1 LGVNIVGLHRI
12 RRGGFW
18 LIFLFSLALPSS
30 AHAAEAAKVYVIL
43 WFDTEDYL
51 LPASDDAA
59 LHLAK
64 FLSGEEVRATFKV
77 VGEKAR
83 TLERRQRTDVI
94 AALKRHEIGFHS
106 NYHST
111 QPSPALYLSQL
122 GWDEGVAEFDRREG
136 PGRTDV
142 ERIFGQAP
150 TCYGQPGSSWG
161 PQSYGAMSR
170 WGMKVYLDAGNH
182 VNWNERPCYYCG
194 ILNLYKLAHTLR
206 ADLNHPQELPR
217 AEERFV
223 QARKVL
229 LAEGGGVVSIFYH
242 PCEFVHKQFWDGVN
256 FARGANPPREKWKE
270 PPAKSTEETR
280 SAYRVFEEYVR
291 FIKRFPEV
299 RFITASEAAK
309 LYRDRA
315 HEHCFTAA
323 ELRRIAKAV
332 GEEVSFQTHADY
344 SLSASEVFALLNA
357 YIDCP
362 RGANAAPLAP
372 RGAKAAPL
380 APRGAKAAPLAPRGA
395 DAAPLAPRSANAAP
409 LAGGLTVTKT
419 PLGPTGRVPL
429 MSETVT
435 TDASQFQRT
444 CRDVSDYLDKHG
456 RIPSTVWL
464 GSRPVPPEAYLAALA
479 RIALLRLNGE
489 AMPENIEIKPAKL
502 AAARYVSD
510 DDPQKLW
517 GWVIFPPGFRAP
529 ALMELAKKQ
538 AWTLKPAIL
547 AK

>member
-1 LGVNIVGLHRI
+1 MNIRMARYRVPM
-12 RRGGFW
+12 
-18 LIFLFSLALPSS
+18 LIFLACLLPAS
-30 AHAAEAAKVYVIL
+30 AARAAESASKVYVIL

-59 LHLAK
+59 LHVAE
-64 FLSGEEVRATFKV
+64 FLTSEGIRATFKV

-83 TLERRQRTDVI
+83 TLERRKRRDVI
-94 AALKRHEIGFHS
+94 AALKKHEIGFHA

-111 QPSPALYLSQL
+111 QPSPAMYLSQL
-122 GWDEGVAEFDRREG
+122 GWDEGVREFDRREG
-136 PGRTDV
+136 PGRADI

-161 PQSYGAMSR
+161 PQSYGAMSQ
-170 WGMKVYLDAGNH
+170 WGMKVYLDAGSH
-182 VNWNERPCYYCG
+182 VNLNDRPCYYCG
-194 ILNLYKLAHTLR
+194 ILNLYKLAYTLR

-217 AEERFV
+217 AEERFA
-223 QARKVL
+223 QARKEL

-256 FARGANPPREKWKE
+256 FSRGANPPREKWKE
-270 PPAKSTEETR
+270 PPAKTAEETH
-280 SAYRVFEEYVR
+280 SSYQVFEEYIR

-309 LYRDRA
+309 LYRDHSRERRFSA
-315 HEHCFTAA
+315 DD
-323 ELRRIAKAV
+323 LRTIAKAV

-344 SLSASEVFALLNA
+344 TLSASEVFALLNR
-357 YIDCP
+357 YVTGLPTDS
-362 RGANAAPLAP
+362 PLMV
-372 RGAKAAPL
+372 K
-380 APRGAKAAPLAPRGA
+380 
-395 DAAPLAPRSANAAP
+395 
-409 LAGGLTVTKT
+409 KT
-419 PLGPTGRVPL
+419 PLGPTGRSSL
-429 MSETVT
+429 LSETVT

-444 CRDVSDYLDKHG
+444 CRDVADYLERHG
-456 RIPSTVWL
+456 RIPTAVWL
-464 GSRPVPPEAYLAALA
+464 GSRPVPPETYLATLA

-489 AMPENIEIKPAKL
+489 AIPETIEIKPAKL

-510 DDPQKLW
+510 DDPKKLW

-538 AWTLKPAIL
+538 AWTLKPAL
-547 AK
+547 LDKGE

>member
-1 LGVNIVGLHRI
+1 MDLRRIHRVCFGLIVLLGWV
-12 RRGGFW
+12 
-18 LIFLFSLALPSS
+18 LPSS
-30 AHAAEAAKVYVIL
+30 THAAEPAKVYVIL

-59 LHLAK
+59 LHLAR
-64 FLSGEEVRATFKV
+64 FLSGEDVRATFKV

-94 AALKRHEIGFHS
+94 AALKKHEIGFHA

-111 QPSPALYLSQL
+111 QPSPAMYLSQL
-122 GWDEGVAEFDRREG
+122 GWDEGVHEFDRREG
-136 PGRTDV
+136 PGRADV

-161 PQSYGAMSR
+161 PQSYGAMSQ
-170 WGMKVYLDAGNH
+170 WGMKVYLDAGSH
-182 VNWNERPCYYCG
+182 VNLNDKPCYYCG
-194 ILNLYKLAHTLR
+194 ILNLYKLAYTLR
-206 ADLNHPQELPR
+206 ADLNHPQDLPR
-217 AEERFV
+217 AQERFAQV
-223 QARKVL
+223 CKEL

-256 FARGANPPREKWKE
+256 FSRGANPPREKWKE
-270 PPAKSTEETR
+270 PPAKTAEE
-280 SAYRVFEEYVR
+280 SHSCYQVFEEYVR

-299 RFITASEAAK
+299 RFITASEAVK
-309 LYRDRA
+309 LYRDRVR
-315 HEHCFTAA
+315 EHRFTGA
-323 ELRRIAKAV
+323 ELGTIAKAV
-332 GEEVSFQTHADY
+332 GEEVSFQTHSDHA
-344 SLSASEVFALLNA
+344 LSASEVFALLNA
-357 YIDCP
+357 YVA
-362 RGANAAPLAP
+362 GAPAEKLVF
-372 RGAKAAPL
+372 K
-380 APRGAKAAPLAPRGA
+380 
-395 DAAPLAPRSANAAP
+395 
-409 LAGGLTVTKT
+409 KT

-444 CRDVSDYLDKHG
+444 CADVADYLEKQG
-456 RIPSTVWL
+456 RIPSAVWL

-479 RIALLRLNGE
+479 RIVRLRLNGE
-489 AMPENIEIKPAKL
+489 AMPDSISIKPAKL
-502 AAARYVSD
+502 AAARHISD

-538 AWTLKPAIL
+538 AWTLKPAL
-547 AK
+547 LSKSD